1 MRKLLCWANAYT
13 QIETSKIQIIDSGF
27 RIPSKVS
34 RYLES
39 AKKRISRKR
48 IVVFMAKKY
57 KCTLCGYIYDPEI
70 GDPDSGIAPNTP
82 FEELPD
88 GWTCPQCGAS
98 KSDFEELK

>member
-1 MRKLLCWANAYT
+1 MAN
-13 QIETSKIQIIDSGF
+13 
-27 RIPSKVS
+27 
-34 RYLES
+34 
-39 AKKRISRKR
+39 
-48 IVVFMAKKY
+48 KY
-57 KCTLCGYIYDPEI
+57 KCTLCGYIYDPKI

>member
-48 IVVFMAKKY
+48 IVVFMANKY
-57 KCTLCGYIYDPEI
+57 KCTLCGYIYDPKI
-70 GDPDSGIAPNTP
+70 GDPDSGIAPKTP

-88 GWTCPQCGAS
+88 SWTCPQCGAS